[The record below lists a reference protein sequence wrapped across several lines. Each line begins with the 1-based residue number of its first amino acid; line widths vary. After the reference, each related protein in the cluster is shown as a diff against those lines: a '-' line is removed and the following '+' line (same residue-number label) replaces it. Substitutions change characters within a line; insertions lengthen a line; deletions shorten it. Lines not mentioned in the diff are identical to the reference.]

1 MWLIAIQSRLNITEQ
16 NLKINLAST
25 KTQFLKAAKFNHKGL
40 HQLHIYVHVL
50 MRDEK
55 EERKK
60 EASKVKQHVHVHVD
74 TNVEEDIR
82 VLCLH
87 DLISI
92 IKPVQCAKLPL
103 KSLLVCCLS
112 RTGESG
118 ETLLALVLV
127 SEEEG
132 EAGPRQRVLQ
142 TQVLVERTHVQVD
155 HLGEGQCVQQRKPLV
170 RLGAGGGGRKGGG
183 GAGITYNCANIHVQ

>member
-1 MWLIAIQSRLNITEQ
+1 M
-16 NLKINLAST
+16 K
-25 KTQFLKAAKFNHKGL
+25 
-40 HQLHIYVHVL
+40 
-50 MRDEK
+50 
-55 EERKK
+55 
-60 EASKVKQHVHVHVD
+60 
-74 TNVEEDIR
+74 EDIR

-92 IKPVQCAKLPL
+92 SILIKPVQCAKLPL

-183 GAGITYNCANIHVQ
+183 ARGWDYIQLCKTYVHVHVQ